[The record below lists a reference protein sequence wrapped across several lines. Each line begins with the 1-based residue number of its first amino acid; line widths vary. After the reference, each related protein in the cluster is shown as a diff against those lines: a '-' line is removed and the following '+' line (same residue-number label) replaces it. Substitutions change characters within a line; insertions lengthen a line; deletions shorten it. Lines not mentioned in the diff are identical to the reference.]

1 MIKNEGETDWAMD
14 VVGPNHYEYSNG
26 HIKTEIPFNGEFD
39 MSKPIVLRIE
49 KKTKNGN
56 MLWMEE
62 TLEARTLLRR
72 FTPNNF
78 VLIENAE
85 GENEESN
92 EESANESGNN
102 EESTNE
108 GGSSEE
114 SGNEN
119 TNESESDEES
129 TGSGGGGN
137 DGASEVLVGTVAI
150 KEKAPETMGA
160 TDLTTKTVE
169 FKCIEKNDKDPVVAI
184 NGSNVCL
191 NGFKTS
197 GSGAH
202 TGMIA
207 ADCNFEIGGVIVPI
221 KGGTAVRYNKVRKTL
236 MEGVLRADLI
246 YNTPY
251 GEIILKSGST
261 VSFGGDKLTSG
272 QLLNDVTLNV
282 DGKEIQ
288 CKAMNNGE
296 ADIRFDNQGKIAGCT
311 LAKGLTWAAN
321 VSLDLNEGSR
331 LVFENGKLEQLI

>member
-56 MLWMEE
+56 MLCMEE

-150 KEKAPETMGA
+150 KEKAPETIGA

-169 FKCIEKNDKDPVVAI
+169 FKCIEKNDKDTVVAI
-184 NGSNVCL
+184 NGSNV
-191 NGFKTS
+191 
-197 GSGAH
+197 
-202 TGMIA
+202 
-207 ADCNFEIGGVIVPI
+207 
-221 KGGTAVRYNKVRKTL
+221 
-236 MEGVLRADLI
+236 
-246 YNTPY
+246 
-251 GEIILKSGST
+251 
-261 VSFGGDKLTSG
+261 
-272 QLLNDVTLNV
+272 
-282 DGKEIQ
+282 
-288 CKAMNNGE
+288 
-296 ADIRFDNQGKIAGCT
+296 
-311 LAKGLTWAAN
+311 
-321 VSLDLNEGSR
+321 
-331 LVFENGKLEQLI
+331 